1 MRIACFFWIGS
12 MLGLLAVGC
21 SNTGGDSGQEQQWA
35 VDAGALKL
43 RVTDDPWNMTFF
55 DAAGNEILVEL
66 PAVDD
71 GPSGSLG
78 MHLGPPPPGNG
89 ESPSLPPA
97 LSQTPVPPVP
107 PQRDSGWVHATA
119 VESSKLEGE
128 TYTATIATSDPA
140 RKLELVATAQADGV
154 IEVIVTPATSEGVQ
168 ALSIGFV
175 AEEQERFVGFGER
188 SNAVDQSGAREPN
201 FPQPDYDY
209 KGAVENYVSDG
220 PYYNGIEYG
229 LMGELLP
236 PTGTRFRPDATYFPI
251 PWLLSSRGYGVL
263 IDNDEM
269 SYHRVAYESPDAWS
283 AEVET
288 HELRFRVFGG
298 PTPVDTLRRYTEAVG
313 RQPDRY
319 APWFFGPWL
328 QTESDGQIA
337 DFRGDDVPTSLNA
350 TYLHY
355 LPCGSQQD
363 KEEQQRVRTA
373 ANHDMGVAIHT
384 YFNPMICVSYEPAF
398 SIAEDAGALLEHGN
412 GDTYIYEY
420 SSNLNNSFLV
430 SQFDFETEN
439 GVSAYKALTDEA
451 IDHGYDGWME
461 DFGEYTPLDAASADG
476 FTGTDY
482 HNRYPRDYH
491 CGAYEATMDAGKP
504 LARFTRSGWTGSP
517 ACSPIVW
524 GGDPTTGWDFDGLQ
538 SSIYRALSMGTSG
551 VGIWGSDIGG
561 FFSLFEHELTDD
573 MFDRWIA
580 YGGLSVVMRSQRS
593 GVQVP
598 EYDRPQPWSPDHQPI
613 WRLYSKLHTQL
624 YPYLQAAAEDYYA
637 TGRPVMQ
644 HHVLTHPGD
653 QNATARDDQYMFGP
667 SILVAPVY
675 TEGAAERE
683 LYLPEGEW
691 VEWFRSVTYD
701 EEGGTFSLTGTAM
714 HTGGAGVTVSAPI
727 PEIPMFVQAGA
738 IIPMLAPDVFTLAEY
753 GGDPAIIHASDRDGF
768 LHVLAFPRGETNGTF
783 YDDGTWTS
791 VEDDVNWALTIENDR
806 ERTIHLEATMNTR
819 ITPVQV
825 CGVSVDGV
833 PVPEDDWSFDET
845 TAIFEITYT
854 TTSGTLEVRGC

>member
-1 MRIACFFWIGS
+1 MRIASLVWIGS
-12 MLGLLAVGC
+12 LLGVFFLGC
-21 SNTGGDSGQEQQWA
+21 NSGSSGGEQPQWT

-43 RVTDDPWNMTFF
+43 RVQEDPWQMTFY
-55 DAAGNEILVEL
+55 DAEGNPVLVEL

-71 GPSGSLG
+71 GPTGSLG
-78 MHLGPPPPGNG
+78 MHLGPPPPGSG
-89 ESPSLPPA
+89 QQPSLPPE
-97 LSQTPVPPVP
+97 LSQLPVPPVP
-107 PQRDSGWVHATA
+107 PERDSAWVHATA
-119 VESSKLEGE
+119 VESSQANGD

-140 RKLELVATAQADGV
+140 RKLELSATAQADGV
-154 IEVIVTPATSEGVQ
+154 IEVAVKPASADGVQ
-168 ALSIGFV
+168 ALGVGFV
-175 AEEQERFVGFGER
+175 AEQEERFVGFGER
-188 SNAVDQSGAREPN
+188 SNAVDQSGAREPK
-201 FPQPDYDY
+201 FPQPDFDY

-220 PYYNGIEYG
+220 PYYNAVEYG

-236 PTGTRFRPDATYFPI
+236 PSGTRFRPDATYFPI

-269 SYHRVAYESPDAWS
+269 SYHRVAYQSPDAWS
-283 AEVET
+283 VEVET

-298 PTPVDTLRRYTEAVG
+298 PTPVDTLRRYTEALG
-313 RQPDRY
+313 RQPSDY

-328 QTESDGQIA
+328 QTENDDQIA
-337 DFRGDDVPTSLNA
+337 QFRADDVPTSLNA

-355 LPCGSQQD
+355 LPCGSQQGR
-363 KEEQQRVRTA
+363 EEQQRIRTA

-398 SIAEDAGALLEHGN
+398 SDSEALGALLKHDN

-420 SSNLNNSFLV
+420 SSNLDNNFLV
-430 SQFDFETEN
+430 SQFDFEAEN
-439 GVSAYKALTDEA
+439 GVSAYGVLTDEA
-451 IDHGYDGWME
+451 ISHGYDGWME
-461 DFGEYTPLDAASADG
+461 DFGEYTPLDAVSAEG
-476 FTGTDY
+476 VTGTAY

-491 CGAYEATMDAGKP
+491 CGAYEATMDVGKP

-524 GGDPTTGWDFDGLQ
+524 GGDPTTGWEYDGLQ

-561 FFSLFEHELTDD
+561 FFSLFGRQLTDE

-598 EYDRPQPWSPDHQPI
+598 PYDRPQPWDEDHQPV

-624 YPYLQAAAEDYYA
+624 YPYIEAAAVEYYA

-653 QNATARDDQYMFGP
+653 PEATARDDQYMFGP
-667 SILVAPVY
+667 DLLVAPVY
-675 TEGAAERE
+675 VQGAAERE

-691 VEWFRSVTYD
+691 VEWWRSVTYG
-701 EEGGTFSLTGTAM
+701 EAGGTFTLTGTTM
-714 HTGGAGVTVSAPI
+714 HSGGESVTVSAPT

-738 IIPMLAPDVFTLAEY
+738 VIPMLAPDVFTLAEY
-753 GGDPAIIHASDRDGF
+753 GDDPAIIHASDRDAL
-768 LHVLAFPRGETNGTF
+768 LHVLAFPRGETSGTF

-791 VEDDVNWALTIENDR
+791 VEDDINWTLTIVNDR

-819 ITPVQV
+819 ATPVQV
-825 CGVSVDGV
+825 CGVSLDGV
-833 PVPEDDWSFDET
+833 ALDEGNWSFDET
-845 TAIFEITYT
+845 TGILDVTYT
-854 TTSGTLEVRGC
+854 TISGELLITGC